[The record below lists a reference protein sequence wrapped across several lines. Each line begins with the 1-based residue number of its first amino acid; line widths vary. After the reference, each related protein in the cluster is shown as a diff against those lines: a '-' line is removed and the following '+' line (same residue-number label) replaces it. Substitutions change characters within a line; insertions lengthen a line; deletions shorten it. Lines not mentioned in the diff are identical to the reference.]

1 MCVCC
6 CQMKHVQCDLNTH
19 KSLESSCRQV
29 RSPPRGEA
37 SALPPPWEL
46 KPQGLPPPPPLLG
59 RGLPGQVWLSGPGE
73 PGPQLGSVHS
83 QTSQGSR
90 CSQEQNKKCSRA
102 GGANEGAHK
111 AAASP
116 PLRCGGPK
124 GVQPAALLVLPA
136 QPGSQIPGPLGSE
149 LQRSGLLA
157 PETRT

>member
-1 MCVCC
+1 MCC

-46 KPQGLPPPPPLLG
+46 KPQGLPPPSPLLG

-73 PGPQLGSVHS
+73 PGPQLGLVHS

-90 CSQEQNKKCSRA
+90 GSQEQNEKCSCA
-102 GGANEGAHK
+102 GGAHEGAHE
-111 AAASP
+111 AACHPHCGVATPRASNQRP
-116 PLRCGGPK
+116 CWCSPHSQDLR
-124 GVQPAALLVLPA
+124 
-136 QPGSQIPGPLGSE
+136 SQVPWGRK

>member
-1 MCVCC
+1 MCCY
-6 CQMKHVQCDLNTH
+6 QTKHVRCNLNTH

-59 RGLPGQVWLSGPGE
+59 RGLPGQFRLSGPGE
-73 PGPQLGSVHS
+73 PGPQLGSGHS
-83 QTSQGSR
+83 QTSQESW

-102 GGANEGAHK
+102 GGANEGAMRQLHHCHCG
-111 AAASP
+111 AVTPRASNQRSCWCSP
-116 PLRCGGPK
+116 HSQDLR
-124 GVQPAALLVLPA
+124 
-136 QPGSQIPGPLGSE
+136 SQVPWGRK

-157 PETRT
+157 PETRTC